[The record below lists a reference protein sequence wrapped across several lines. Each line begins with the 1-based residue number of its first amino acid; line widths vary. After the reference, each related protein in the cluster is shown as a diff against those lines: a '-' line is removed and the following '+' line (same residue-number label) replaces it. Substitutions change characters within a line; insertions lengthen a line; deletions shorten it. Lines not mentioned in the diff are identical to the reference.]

1 MSKKSSQSKHYEIT
15 YPQSPLRIDF
25 AMQMLRIYEMYYW
38 CIADMLK
45 IAIQHVKYMYIIYSY
60 I

>member
-45 IAIQHVKYMYIIYSY
+45 IAIQHV
-60 I
+60 